1 MQVSLVIHLSDVL
14 CDFSSMKRRVHWVCD
29 TDEEK
34 NVALFG
40 PQTLILIYNDKP
52 FRLAM
57 QIGSDKQFHS

>member
-1 MQVSLVIHLSDVL
+1 MLQM
-14 CDFSSMKRRVHWVCD
+14 SSMILVGWADVDWVCD
-29 TDEEK
+29 ADEEK

-40 PQTLILIYNDKP
+40 PQMLILIYNDKP